1 MSDDRNHQIGMSRR
15 ELEKECRWLMRH
27 MPGDPAQL
35 AKLLTQVVITLIDK
49 NNAAIAKH
57 QGNHDDHKPGAP

>member
-1 MSDDRNHQIGMSRR
+1 MSRR

-27 MPGDPAQL
+27 TPGDPAAL
-35 AKLLTQVVITLIDK
+35 AKLITQLIVTLIDK